1 MLMAGKDTRIL
12 ATIDDHITAEDMQR
26 ILEEASIYT
35 MLESDNPASSAV
47 NAYTGSHPAETVKLV
62 VNINDFDK
70 AKEILSTT
78 PYKDLID

>member
-1 MLMAGKDTRIL
+1 MAGNDTRIL
-12 ATIDDHITAEDMQR
+12 ATIEDRITAEDMQR

-35 MLESDNPASSAV
+35 MLESDNPASSAL

-70 AKEILSTT
+70 AKEVLSNS
-78 PYKDLID
+78 PYIDLIE